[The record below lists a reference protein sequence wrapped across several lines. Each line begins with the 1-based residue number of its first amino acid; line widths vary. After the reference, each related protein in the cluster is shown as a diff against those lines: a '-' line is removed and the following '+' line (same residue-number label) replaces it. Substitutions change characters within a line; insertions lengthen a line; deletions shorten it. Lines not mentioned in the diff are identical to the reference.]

1 MTPLLLVLS
10 SPSGGGKSTIAGRL
24 LAARDDI
31 GYSISATTRTPRPGE
46 QDGREYHFL
55 SPVAFEEKVAAGEF
69 LEHAVYNGQRYGTLL
84 EEVRRVTQ
92 GGRHALLDIEV
103 AGARM
108 VRERHPDAVL
118 VFLLPP
124 SGKVLVE
131 RLRARGTEDEAAVA
145 GRLEQALEEL
155 SAAVEYDFVVVN
167 NDLDEAVRKVGEIL
181 DVESHRISRLRNTRM
196 LLDRLKAEVAA
207 EIASGTTQAQ

>member
-24 LAARDDI
+24 LVARDDI

>member
-55 SPVAFEEKVAAGEF
+55 TPVAFEEKVAGGEF

>member
-1 MTPLLLVLS
+1 VTPLLLVLS

-31 GYSISATTRTPRPGE
+31 GYSISATTRSPRPGE

-55 SPVAFEEKVAAGEF
+55 TPVAFEEKVAAGEF

-84 EEVRRVTQ
+84 DEVRRVTQ

-207 EIASGTTQAQ
+207 EIASGTTQAK

>member
-31 GYSISATTRTPRPGE
+31 GYSISATTRSPRPGE

-55 SPVAFEEKVAAGEF
+55 TPVAFEEKVAAGEF

-84 EEVRRVTQ
+84 DEVRRVTQ

-207 EIASGTTQAQ
+207 EIASGTTQAK